1 MATYNRN
8 DLLVQ
13 ALQGLASMHPGGLDR
28 ELILLNNAGNDE
40 TSRIFTSCS
49 ASLPLMYLV
58 EKASGK
64 NNALNSALD
73 QASGNPISFAD
84 HDVILD
90 HVRAKKLVVEA
101 RYQISQNARSTIPVL
116 QGSQL
121 DHPGARTIRRP
132 VRTSRAG

>member
-1 MATYNRN
+1 
-8 DLLVQ
+8 
-13 ALQGLASMHPGGLDR
+13 
-28 ELILLNNAGNDE
+28 
-40 TSRIFTSCS
+40 
-49 ASLPLMYLV
+49 MYLV

-90 HVRAKKLVVEA
+90 HAWAKKLVVEA

-121 DHPGARTIRRP
+121 GHPGARTIRRP